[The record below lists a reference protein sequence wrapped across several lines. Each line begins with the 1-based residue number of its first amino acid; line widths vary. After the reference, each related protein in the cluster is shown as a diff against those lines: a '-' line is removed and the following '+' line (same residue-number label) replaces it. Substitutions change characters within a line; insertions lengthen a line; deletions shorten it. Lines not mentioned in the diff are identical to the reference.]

1 MKSTFRS
8 IILVALI
15 AFLAVVPGFNAHA
28 QDNCFGLK
36 ADDCALANGASSSA
50 NMAKLTSF
58 VNGLHDH
65 CQADGHR

>member
-36 ADDCALANGASSSA
+36 LMTVPWLMARAVPQTWRNLRRSSWITRS
-50 NMAKLTSF
+50 LPS
-58 VNGLHDH
+58 
-65 CQADGHR
+65 